1 MSVFNRAFIRKRRRT
16 LALNANYAQN
26 LAVVE
31 ANADA
36 ARRQLVFTLAQG
48 ESQLA
53 TSWNA
58 SDPSY
63 YPMNYPGLPG
73 VSRTVPELLTTARS
87 ALGSDSSVILSRLPI
102 MIMPTP
108 YGSTDYWTIF
118 RNLNSSVVSM
128 ETKNAELQRDAA
140 VANAASV
147 YVSAYAN
154 GYDAETRAA
163 LNDAETQFHADID
176 AETALDDDLW
186 SALGTAFTGELTA
199 IRNADTTSDLLSYVS
214 SSVGASISYASSLA
228 NAYGDFQIANRQNKL
243 AGTTLFNPR
252 RGAYQA
258 DVAWAQQTKSLRN
271 QYYSASGSAISGY
284 YATVNSA
291 IATYNAAALNAV
303 LSAEQSYFNAERTFS
318 QNALDAYFDY
328 VLADFS
334 ASKNL
339 ALAYLTASV
348 AEVTANYAHEA
359 QLASAR
365 AAAYEEAVDAL
376 LSDLAAADLKK
387 FETLSTLQENFA
399 SAQSSANAADAALG
413 SFNESALAAF
423 QAQTAASAETAKAE
437 ADAAY
442 QNSWR
447 SAWNDAFL
455 EMLAETAD
463 LSSAYDSI
471 GATTQSALD
480 AADLAYRAAAFG
492 AWEDFL
498 DEALENNQIYAHHQE
513 RIDRGGTVANDVF
526 ENPTFDYEVCFTAGT
541 QILMADGSTKPI
553 ETIRPGD
560 MVLAADHL
568 NPESQPQ
575 AGEVVRFFDN
585 GEKDVVKLSFV
596 DDQEIV
602 CTPEHPFYVIGK
614 GWVHAQD
621 LQQGDF
627 CLSATGDKIA
637 FVSKENLVE
646 KQRVY
651 NFEVDNLHTYFVG
664 SNFVVSILVH
674 NLCLFGE
681 EFVMPWDENAS
692 WAFGDT
698 VSLYGSMLTRAVV
711 GTTSGAAAG
720 AATGAVVGAGVGVF
734 VGGAGAVPGAV
745 TGATTG
751 AIGGGIS
758 GLISAAMAPSY
769 ETLGETFENSGMNG
783 VVSGVTGGIAGP
795 LGGTSLSIARN
806 SYSVVGGG
814 GLAVSTENIA
824 VVTVS
829 QTDALLTVGTVSTG
843 SPFFMQSK
851 RLQDGGEN
859 LGNLRQLSDHQ
870 LKEYNINAHEFK
882 AEYVDDI
889 SLYNISVNTK
899 TGQLFLTPVVRGS
912 RETIAT
918 FEFIKRY

>member
-1 MSVFNRAFIRKRRRT
+1 
-16 LALNANYAQN
+16 
-26 LAVVE
+26 
-31 ANADA
+31 
-36 ARRQLVFTLAQG
+36 
-48 ESQLA
+48 
-53 TSWNA
+53 
-58 SDPSY
+58 
-63 YPMNYPGLPG
+63 
-73 VSRTVPELLTTARS
+73 
-87 ALGSDSSVILSRLPI
+87 
-102 MIMPTP
+102 
-108 YGSTDYWTIF
+108 
-118 RNLNSSVVSM
+118 
-128 ETKNAELQRDAA
+128 
-140 VANAASV
+140 
-147 YVSAYAN
+147 
-154 GYDAETRAA
+154 
-163 LNDAETQFHADID
+163 
-176 AETALDDDLW
+176 
-186 SALGTAFTGELTA
+186 
-199 IRNADTTSDLLSYVS
+199 ADTTSDLLSYVS
-214 SSVGASISYASSLA
+214 SSVGASISYALSLA

-318 QNALDAYFDY
+318 QNALDAYCDY

-423 QAQTAASAETAKAE
+423 QAQTAAAAETAKAE

-471 GATTQSALD
+471 GVSTQSALD

-498 DEALENNQIYAHHQE
+498 DEALENNQIYAHQQE

-526 ENPTFDYEVCFTAGT
+526 ENPTFDYEVCLAAGT
-541 QILMADGSTKPI
+541 QILMADGSTKSI
-553 ETIRPGD
+553 EQIQPGD
-560 MVLAADHL
+560 VVLAADHL
-568 NPESQPQ
+568 NPESKPQ
-575 AGEVVRFFDN
+575 AAEVVRFFDN
-585 GEKDVVKLSFV
+585 GEKDVVKLSFA
-596 DDQEIV
+596 DDQEVV

-843 SPFFMQSK
+843 SPFFMQSQ
-851 RLQDGGEN
+851 RY
-859 LGNLRQLSDHQ
+859 SD
-870 LKEYNINAHEFK
+870 
-882 AEYVDDI
+882 DDLWI
-889 SLYNISVNTK
+889 
-899 TGQLFLTPVVRGS
+899 
-912 RETIAT
+912 
-918 FEFIKRY
+918 

>member
-1 MSVFNRAFIRKRRRT
+1 
-16 LALNANYAQN
+16 
-26 LAVVE
+26 
-31 ANADA
+31 
-36 ARRQLVFTLAQG
+36 
-48 ESQLA
+48 
-53 TSWNA
+53 
-58 SDPSY
+58 
-63 YPMNYPGLPG
+63 
-73 VSRTVPELLTTARS
+73 
-87 ALGSDSSVILSRLPI
+87 
-102 MIMPTP
+102 
-108 YGSTDYWTIF
+108 
-118 RNLNSSVVSM
+118 M

-147 YVSAYAN
+147 YVSAYAS

-186 SALGTAFTGELTA
+186 SAKGTAFTGELTA

-318 QNALDAYFDY
+318 QNALDAYCDY

-471 GATTQSALD
+471 GASTQSALD

-498 DEALENNQIYAHHQE
+498 DEALENNQIYAHQQE
-513 RIDRGGTVANDVF
+513 RIDQGGTVANDVF
-526 ENPTFDYEVCFTAGT
+526 ENPTFDYEVCFAVGT

-553 ETIRPGD
+553 ETIRPSD

-568 NPESQPQ
+568 NPEEKPT
-575 AGEVVRFFDN
+575 AAKVVRFFDN
-585 GEKDVVKLSFV
+585 GEKDVVKLLFDNSA
-596 DDQEIV
+596 QNEEAEEIV

-614 GWVHAQD
+614 GWVRAQD

-627 CLSATGDKIA
+627 CLSANGEKVA
-637 FVSKENLVE
+637 FVSRENLVE

-664 SNFVVSILVH
+664 TSIRLLVH
-674 NLCLFGE
+674 NFCFGDN
-681 EFVMPWDENAS
+681 EFVMPWDSRANWGIRDNAAYWTNS
-692 WAFGDT
+692 FHNFVFGSDEMHARNEERIQERG
-698 VSLYGSMLTRAVV
+698 LNPLSMVNDVMGEDVV
-711 GTTSGAAAG
+711 THSNEG
-720 AATGAVVGAGVGVF
+720 
-734 VGGAGAVPGAV
+734 
-745 TGATTG
+745 
-751 AIGGGIS
+751 
-758 GLISAAMAPSY
+758 SY
-769 ETLGETFENSGMNG
+769 ETANNFANTMFD
-783 VVSGVTGGIAGP
+783 VS
-795 LGGTSLSIARN
+795 
-806 SYSVVGGG
+806 
-814 GLAVSTENIA
+814 LAVCLNCIKPYNLIESEWLSFA
-824 VVTVS
+824 ATVS
-829 QTDALLTVGTVSTG
+829 CKSFCSVLIVKPYILDVHYNVRRQLNNNEQFELLSDETLVRLHEKTSEHEKVDIFNDGVMWVRMSKAGSRYHGPSCAKFIEPNGRELVISSSKKLETKPQYIGTYNFVVPLSWKDNNPFAYAISNVGHGLFDVLPYYFWGNSIDDP
-843 SPFFMQSK
+843 SPFFD
-851 RLQDGGEN
+851 RLFGPPNEEN
-859 LGNLRQLSDHQ
+859 GNN
-870 LKEYNINAHEFK
+870 E
-882 AEYVDDI
+882 
-889 SLYNISVNTK
+889 
-899 TGQLFLTPVVRGS
+899 
-912 RETIAT
+912 
-918 FEFIKRY
+918 